1 MKGEN
6 TMSDFEQIYTAY
18 FDRVFAFLMRI
29 VRNRETAEEL
39 TQETFY
45 RALNSIK
52 RFKGDCSVYT
62 WLCSIAH
69 NVWLE
74 ENRRK
79 KRCMS
84 EEISEFTEDKSPDPH
99 DEAESSDGV
108 MQLLK
113 KIHSLPETEKEIILL
128 RATQE
133 LSFRDIGEIF
143 GKSEN
148 WARVTYYR
156 AKQKLRSENY

>member
-1 MKGEN
+1 MSELDKYYREN
-6 TMSDFEQIYTAY
+6 G
-18 FDRVFAFLMRI
+18 RKVFLYLMTLCSNPD
-29 VRNRETAEEL
+29 VAEEL

-52 RFKGDCSVYT
+52 RFKGDCSAYT

-79 KRCMS
+79 KHCMS
-84 EEISEFTEDKSPDPH
+84 EEIGEFTEDKSPNPH

>member
-1 MKGEN
+1 MSELDKYYREN
-6 TMSDFEQIYTAY
+6 G
-18 FDRVFAFLMRI
+18 RKVFLYLMTLCGNPD
-29 VRNRETAEEL
+29 VAEEL

>member
-1 MKGEN
+1 MSELDKYYREN
-6 TMSDFEQIYTAY
+6 G
-18 FDRVFAFLMRI
+18 RKVFLYLMTLCGNPD
-29 VRNRETAEEL
+29 VAEEL

-148 WARVTYYR
+148 
-156 AKQKLRSENY
+156 